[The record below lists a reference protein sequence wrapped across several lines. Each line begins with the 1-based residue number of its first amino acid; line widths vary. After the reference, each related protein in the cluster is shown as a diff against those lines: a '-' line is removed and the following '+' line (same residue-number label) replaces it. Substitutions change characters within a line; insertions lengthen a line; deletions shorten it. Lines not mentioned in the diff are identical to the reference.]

1 MKWTKRRKRVYGFL
15 IVASLLV
22 IFFSVWNYLHRDK
35 EAIPVSFLYGI
46 DGDTVI
52 LEIDKKEVKV
62 RLLSVDAPEIGEPY
76 YEESRDFTT
85 AFLKDSVVTVKE
97 ESESGKYDKY
107 GRELY
112 WVYADGVL
120 LQEKLLEEGLAEI
133 DYVYGDYDLLD
144 SLKKAEMNAK
154 SQEKGIWSK

>member
-1 MKWTKRRKRVYGFL
+1 MHTT
-15 IVASLLV
+15 
-22 IFFSVWNYLHRDK
+22 
-35 EAIPVSFLYGI
+35 LY
-46 DGDTVI
+46 
-52 LEIDKKEVKV
+52 
-62 RLLSVDAPEIGEPY
+62 
-76 YEESRDFTT
+76 FTT